1 VTLPSRA
8 RTLSVVFLAVFLWS
22 DPFSITVAESALAL
36 SAACYG
42 WALWQ
47 ENGWRRVQLPL
58 IVPFLL
64 FAAITVASVFVSVDR
79 GRSVLGLKSL
89 LLVVAFYLAANVV
102 TSESTAR
109 VLLAGFLASAA
120 VSSLVG
126 LSASYTHGI
135 SYRVH
140 STLSIYM
147 TLAGILAV
155 ALLLAAACCIAL
167 RGTERRVATIL
178 AVPIAV
184 ALLLTYTRN
193 AWLGFV
199 IGLALLVV
207 ALGRRWA
214 IGLVGVAIAAT
225 LAGAV
230 VVPPLAVRVKS
241 MADLSDPTFVERV
254 QMWRTGVLMIRDH
267 PWLGVGVKMPEA
279 RFREYRVPDFTRERI
294 AHMHSDVMQITAER
308 GFLGLGAWLLIWI
321 AFFTR
326 LFGLRARVKTAATPL
341 TEAVWAWSGAAVVAV
356 LVGGLFQYNFG
367 DSEIIMIVYF
377 AMGLPFGLVTAR
389 AAEPS
394 REAGPVRVATGPSL
408 RRESIKGAPAR

>member
-1 VTLPSRA
+1 LIG
-8 RTLSVVFLAVFLWS
+8 
-22 DPFSITVAESALAL
+22 PFV
-36 SAACYG
+36 
-42 WALWQ
+42 
-47 ENGWRRVQLPL
+47 
-58 IVPFLL
+58 L
-64 FAAITVASVFVSVDR
+64 FAAITIASVFVSVDR

-102 TSESTAR
+102 TSESVAR
-109 VLLAGFLASAA
+109 ILLGGFLASAA

-126 LSASYTHGI
+126 LSASYTRGI
-135 SYRVH
+135 GYRVR

-155 ALLLAAACCIAL
+155 ALLLAAACFIAL
-167 RGTERRVATIL
+167 RGKDRRVAMVL

-184 ALLLTYTRN
+184 ALLFTYTRN

-214 IGLVGVAIAAT
+214 IGLVGVAIAAA
-225 LAGAV
+225 LVGAV
-230 VVPPLAVRVKS
+230 VVQPVAVRVKS
-241 MADLSDPTFVERV
+241 MADLSDPTFVERI

-279 RFREYRVPDFTRERI
+279 RFREYRVPEFPRERV
-294 AHMHSDVMQITAER
+294 AHLHSDVMQITAER
-308 GFLGLGAWLLIWI
+308 GFIGLGAWLLIWI

-326 LFGLRARVKTAATPL
+326 LFGLRARVKAAAAPL
-341 TEAVWAWSGAAVVAV
+341 TDAVWAWSGAAVAAV

-377 AMGLPFGLVTAR
+377 AMGLPFGLVAAR
-389 AAEPS
+389 ASEPT
-394 REAGPVRVATGPSL
+394 READPVRVPTGPSL
-408 RRESIKGAPAR
+408 REESVKGAPAR

>member
-1 VTLPSRA
+1 
-8 RTLSVVFLAVFLWS
+8 VFLWS
-22 DPFSITVAESALAL
+22 DPFSITVAQSALAL
-36 SAACYG
+36 SAACWG

-47 ENGWRRVQLPL
+47 ENGWRDVRLPL
-58 IVPFLL
+58 IGPFVL
-64 FAAITVASVFVSVDR
+64 FAAITIASVFVSVDR

-102 TSESTAR
+102 TSESVAR
-109 VLLAGFLASAA
+109 ILLGGFLASAA

-126 LSASYTHGI
+126 LSASYTRGI
-135 SYRVH
+135 GYRVR

-155 ALLLAAACCIAL
+155 ALLLAAACFIAL
-167 RGTERRVATIL
+167 RGKDRRVAMVL
-178 AVPIAV
+178 AVPITV
-184 ALLLTYTRN
+184 ALLFTYTRN

-199 IGLALLVV
+199 IGLALLVI

-214 IGLVGVAIAAT
+214 IGLVGVAVAAA
-225 LAGAV
+225 LLGAV
-230 VVPPLAVRVKS
+230 VVQPVAVRVKS

-279 RFREYRVPDFTRERI
+279 RFREYRVPEFPRERV
-294 AHMHSDVMQITAER
+294 AHLHSDVMQITAER
-308 GFLGLGAWLLIWI
+308 GFIGLGAWLLIWI
-321 AFFTR
+321 AFYTR
-326 LFGLRARVKTAATPL
+326 LFGLRARVKAAATPL
-341 TEAVWAWSGAAVVAV
+341 TEAVWAWSGAAVAAV

-377 AMGLPFGLVTAR
+377 AMGLPFGMVAAR
-389 AAEPS
+389 VAEPS
-394 REAGPVRVATGPSL
+394 REAGPVRVAAGPGL
-408 RRESIKGAPAR
+408 RGESVKGAPAR